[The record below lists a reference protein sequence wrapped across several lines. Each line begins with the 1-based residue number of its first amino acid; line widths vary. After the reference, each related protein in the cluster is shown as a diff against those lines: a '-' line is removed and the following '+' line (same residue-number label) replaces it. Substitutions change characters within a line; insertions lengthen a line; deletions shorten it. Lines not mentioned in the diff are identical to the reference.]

1 MEIKLITSN
10 KKQFL
15 DLLLLADE
23 QESMIDKY
31 LERGEMFAL
40 YDDGLKAISV
50 VTCEG
55 EGIYEI
61 KNIAVCPSSQRKG
74 YGKRLVDYLFGYY
87 QGRCSVMLVGTG
99 DTPSTLSFYEHCG
112 FRISHRLKN
121 FFTDNYDHPIY
132 EDGKL
137 LTDMAYGRTPCLF
150 SCRTG
155 EIKRH
160 LKETDCQLK
169 IWEALFKIP
178 LVGMTAYGDI
188 ASLRIK
194 SEVVPV

>member
-87 QGRCSVMLVGTG
+87 QGRFSKASAWF
-99 DTPSTLSFYEHCG
+99 PAKNASPFTL
-112 FRISHRLKN
+112 ISAM
-121 FFTDNYDHPIY
+121 
-132 EDGKL
+132 G
-137 LTDMAYGRTPCLF
+137 
-150 SCRTG
+150 S
-155 EIKRH
+155 
-160 LKETDCQLK
+160 
-169 IWEALFKIP
+169 P
-178 LVGMTAYGDI
+178 L
-188 ASLRIK
+188 
-194 SEVVPV
+194 

>member
-87 QGRCSVMLVGTG
+87 LDTIRADVPSCLSV
-99 DTPSTLSFYEHCG
+99 
-112 FRISHRLKN
+112 R
-121 FFTDNYDHPIY
+121 
-132 EDGKL
+132 
-137 LTDMAYGRTPCLF
+137 
-150 SCRTG
+150 
-155 EIKRH
+155 EIRH
-160 LKETDCQLK
+160 LHSLSTNIAAFVSHTD
-169 IWEALFKIP
+169 
-178 LVGMTAYGDI
+178 
-188 ASLRIK
+188 
-194 SEVVPV
+194 

>member
-61 KNIAVCPSSQRKG
+61 KNIAVCPSSQRKDTENG
-74 YGKRLVDYLFGYY
+74 WLIISLDTIRADVPSCL
-87 QGRCSVMLVGTG
+87 SV
-99 DTPSTLSFYEHCG
+99 
-112 FRISHRLKN
+112 R
-121 FFTDNYDHPIY
+121 
-132 EDGKL
+132 
-137 LTDMAYGRTPCLF
+137 
-150 SCRTG
+150 
-155 EIKRH
+155 EIRH
-160 LKETDCQLK
+160 LHSLSTNIAAFVSHTD
-169 IWEALFKIP
+169 
-178 LVGMTAYGDI
+178 
-188 ASLRIK
+188 
-194 SEVVPV
+194 